1 MVKLSQCIYDSIN
14 KRFSVIDVIDRFFP
28 NDYEQSPE
36 SNGWVHYN
44 PCPFT
49 GSMHF
54 AFCVHTDDSGF
65 QIYQLKSSNF
75 ERDEFDQLPE
85 SGTAAHILSILF
97 KSENEL
103 LKLLIGQEV
112 KINPSIQKPRIA
124 TKPEKKH
131 QPLEELERLQYY
143 YRKAIENNA
152 DYLTRVRKF
161 SLETI
166 EHFKIGY
173 RSYDDVF
180 TYPYILDGRIK
191 HFKYKN
197 AGKVFQMKDNSG
209 GDYLFNADALKQD
222 RILIVEGE
230 HDVMMVWQKYG
241 IEAVGLGGNFG
252 MFSEKYNQI
261 VEASQ
266 DKTVLLC
273 FDDDDAGKDYTDDFQ
288 LWLANIAK
296 EVIEVG
302 HTGEGKDPDE
312 WIKSGGELLFV
323 K

>member
-1 MVKLSQCIYDSIN
+1 MIKLSQCMYDSIN
-14 KRFSVIDVIDRFFP
+14 KRFSVMDVIERFFP
-28 NDYEQSPE
+28 NDYQASPE

-49 GSMHF
+49 GSSHF
-54 AFCVHTDDSGF
+54 AFCVHTDGAGF
-65 QIYQLKSSNF
+65 QIYQLKSTNF
-75 ERDEFDQLPE
+75 EKEEYEQLPD
-85 SGTAAHILSILF
+85 SGTAAHILSVLF
-97 KSENEL
+97 KNENEL

-112 KINPSIQKPRIA
+112 KIKPSRQILRTA

-131 QPLEELERLQYY
+131 QPPEELEKLQYY
-143 YRKAIENNA
+143 YRKGIEHNT
-152 DYLTRVRKF
+152 DYLTQVRKF

-166 EHFKIGY
+166 KHFKIGY
-173 RSYDDVF
+173 RSVDDVY
-180 TYPYILDGRIK
+180 TYPYILDGCVK

-209 GDYLFNADALKQD
+209 GDYLFNADGLKQD
-222 RILIVEGE
+222 RILFVEGE
-230 HDVMMVWQKYG
+230 HDVMMVWQKYR

-261 VEASQ
+261 VEACQ

-273 FDDDDAGKDYTDDFQ
+273 FDDDDAGKDYTDNFE
-288 LWLANIAK
+288 LWLANVAK

-312 WIKSGGELLFV
+312 WIKSGGGLLFAR
-323 K
+323 

>member
-1 MVKLSQCIYDSIN
+1 MVKLSKCMYDSVN
-14 KRFSVIDVIDRFFP
+14 KRFSVMDVIERFFP
-28 NDYEQSPE
+28 NDYQASPE

-49 GSMHF
+49 CSSHF

-65 QIYQLKSSNF
+65 QVYQLKSTNF
-75 ERDEFDQLPE
+75 ERDEYNELPE
-85 SGTAAHILSILF
+85 SGTAAHILSVLF
-97 KSENEL
+97 KNENEL
-103 LKLLIGQEV
+103 LRLLIGQDV
-112 KINPSIQKPRIA
+112 KIKPPQQKSRIA

-143 YRKAIENNA
+143 YRKAIENHT

-161 SLETI
+161 SRETI
-166 EHFKIGY
+166 EHFMIGY

-180 TYPYILDGRIK
+180 TYPYILDGKIR

-197 AGKVFQMKDNSG
+197 AGKVYQMKDNSG

-222 RILIVEGE
+222 RILFVEGE

-261 VEASQ
+261 VEACEG
-266 DKTVLLC
+266 KTVLLC
-273 FDDDDAGKDYTDDFQ
+273 FDNDDAGLDYNDDFQ
-288 LWLANIAK
+288 LWLVNVAK

-312 WIKSGGELLFV
+312 WIKSGGELLFA